1 MDITLLVLCD
11 DTLGNV
17 MFVTHKG
24 VFRYVSSVN
33 DRSGMRGARI
43 LEWYVWYHGEIWS
56 LSVSYWMKRNRYY
69 VGKYHMECGNTS
81 EMFLRRTGS
90 SILWRDEGRV

>member
-43 LEWYVWYHGEIWS
+43 LEWYGITE
-56 LSVSYWMKRNRYY
+56 
-69 VGKYHMECGNTS
+69 KYGVLV
-81 EMFLRRTGS
+81 FLTG
-90 SILWRDEGRV
+90 